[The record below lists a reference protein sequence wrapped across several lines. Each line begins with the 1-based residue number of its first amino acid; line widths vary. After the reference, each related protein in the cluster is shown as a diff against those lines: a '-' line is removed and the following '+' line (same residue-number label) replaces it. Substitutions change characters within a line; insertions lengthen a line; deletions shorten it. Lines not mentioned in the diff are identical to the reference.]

1 MRILLVYIVVA
12 LGCLAA
18 ELKANEAA
26 TAVIAVLF
34 EKDVRPILK
43 AHCFHCH
50 GESGVKEGALDLR
63 LSHLIHKGGD
73 SGAAVVS
80 GAPTKSLLLQRV
92 TVGEMPPDDK
102 PLSDKEIKLLQA
114 WVEQGALAA
123 RPEPQSL
130 DGAEYFTEEERN
142 YWAFRPVVRP
152 QPSNFISDGEVNN
165 EIDAFILAE
174 LQSKQL
180 SFSPVA
186 SRATLLRRVTFDII
200 GLPPDPDLAREF
212 LNDDSPEA
220 YPRLVDRLLADPRYG
235 ERWGRHWL
243 DVAGYADSEGYTNQ
257 DKERE
262 FAYFYRDYVV
272 RSLNENKPLD
282 QFICEQLAG
291 DEMNLLEF
299 SDDTS
304 PLTPAQT
311 ERLAAT
317 GFLRMAPDGTAA
329 SGVDRGEASNETV
342 AETINILSTAL
353 LGMTVGC
360 ARCHDHRYDPISQAD
375 YYRLRAILEPALDV
389 NAWKT
394 PDQRQVSLYTEAD
407 KAARAIVEEKAQEAE
422 KVRNQRQQEHL
433 DRTLE
438 EELLVAPDELQD
450 ALRAA
455 YRTEKD
461 KRTSEQ
467 KSLLEDYPNIANISP
482 GSLYL
487 YAEQRARRANDI
499 DSARAERERR
509 FVTRVRDEQL
519 LQIPAERRQEL
530 ADAAQVEVK
539 QRNEAQQALAQ
550 KFPGVFVSPETLPTF
565 DPVAAQRLREYQHAS
580 ERCRQSDAKTELAKL
595 AAEIAAIHA
604 TAPKEYFLRA
614 LVEPKNH
621 LPVTRLFIRGDH
633 NQPAQE
639 LEPAELTVLQDS
651 MRTKIPLD
659 DPLLPTSGRRL
670 AYARHLTSGQHPLLA
685 RVLMNRVWMHHF
697 GRGIVETPGDFGMLG
712 ARPTHPLLLDWLSD
726 ELVRS
731 GWDLKHMHRLLLL
744 SRTYQQAATRTEGLD
759 AIDPE
764 NRLLARMSV
773 RRLESEAIRD
783 SVLAVG
789 GNLSE
794 QMYGPPIPVKED
806 AVGQIVLGK
815 EMLDGERKPTGE
827 DQNYEGAARRSV
839 YVQVRRTRPLATL
852 ETFDV
857 ASTTPNCVSRSYS
870 NVAMQPLLMMN
881 SQFVIELAER
891 MAERLIAADSDVAE
905 QLQLA
910 WLRCFSEEIEPPM
923 LDQLVT
929 FVERQA
935 LSLRSKDAS
944 LTPDVV
950 HRKALATACQA
961 MLSSNAFVYVD

>member
-1 MRILLVYIVVA
+1 MRILPVCIVVA
-12 LGCLAA
+12 LNCCAVAVLAD
-18 ELKANEAA
+18 E
-26 TAVIAVLF
+26 TAPSVSAVLF

-50 GESGVKEGALDLR
+50 GEGGVKEGSLDLR

-73 SGAAVVS
+73 TGAAVVA
-80 GAPTKSLLLQRV
+80 GDPTKSLLLERV
-92 TVGEMPPDDK
+92 KAGEMPPDDK
-102 PLSDKEIKLLQA
+102 PLSDQELKILQA

-130 DGAEYFTEEERN
+130 DDAEYITEEERTF
-142 YWAFRPVVRP
+142 WAFRPVARP
-152 QPSNFISDGEVNN
+152 QPPSFRSDAEINN
-165 EIDAFILAE
+165 EIDAFILSE
-174 LQSKQL
+174 LQLKQL
-180 SFSPVA
+180 RFSPMA
-186 SRATLLRRVTFDII
+186 SRATLLRRVTFDLI
-200 GLPPDPDLAREF
+200 GLPPDPGLAREF

-220 YPRLVDRLLADPRYG
+220 YPKLVDRLLADPRYG

-272 RSLNENKPLD
+272 RSLNENKPLN
-282 QFICEQLAG
+282 QFVCEQLAG
-291 DEMNLLEF
+291 DEMNLLEAV
-299 SDDTS
+299 DDGAQ
-304 PLTPAQT
+304 LTPVQT

-317 GFLRMAPDGTAA
+317 GLLRMAPDGTAA
-329 SGVDRGEASNETV
+329 SGVDRAEAANETV

-375 YYRLRAILEPALDV
+375 YYRMRAILEPALDV

-407 KAARAIVEEKAQEAE
+407 HAARAVVEQKAKAAEKARTE
-422 KVRNQRQQEHL
+422 RQQEHL

-438 EELLVAPDELQD
+438 EELLVAPDEYQD
-450 ALRAA
+450 NLRAA

-467 KSLLEDYPNIANISP
+467 KALLEDYPNVANISP

-487 YAEQRARRANDI
+487 YAEQRARRASDI
-499 DSARAERERR
+499 DRARAEREQR
-509 FVTRVRDEQL
+509 FLNRVREEHLRQV
-519 LQIPAERRQEL
+519 PTERKQEL
-530 ADAAQVEVK
+530 ADAAQVAVK
-539 QRNEAQQALAQ
+539 QRNEMQQTLAQ
-550 KFPGVFVSPETLPTF
+550 EYPGVFVSADTLSTF
-565 DPVAAQRLREYQHAS
+565 DPVAAERLREYQLAS
-580 ERCRQSDAKTELAKL
+580 ERCRQLDAKTELAKL
-595 AAEIAAIHA
+595 ADEIAAIRA
-604 TAPKEYFLRA
+604 TAPKEYFLQA

-621 LPVTRLFIRGDH
+621 LPVTRLFVRGDH

-639 LEPAELTVLQDS
+639 LEPADLTVLRDCVH
-651 MRTKIPLD
+651 TKIPVD
-659 DPLLPTSGRRL
+659 DPQLPTSGRRL

-712 ARPTHPLLLDWLSD
+712 ARPTHPHLLDWLAD

-731 GWDLKHMHRLLLL
+731 DWDLKHMHRLMVL
-744 SRTYQQAATRTEGLD
+744 SRTYQQSSTRSERLD
-759 AIDPE
+759 AIDPD
-764 NRLLARMSV
+764 NRLLARMNV

-783 SVLAVG
+783 SVLGVG
-789 GNLSE
+789 GSLSG
-794 QMYGPPIPVKED
+794 QMYGPPVPVKED
-806 AVGQIVLGK
+806 GVGQIVLGK

-827 DQNYEGAARRSV
+827 DKNFEGAARRSV

-857 ASTTPNCVSRSYS
+857 ASTAPNCVSRSYS

-881 SQFVIELAER
+881 SQFVIEHSER
-891 MAERLIAADSDVAE
+891 LAERLIAAHSEVAE
-905 QLQLA
+905 QLRIA
-910 WLRCFSEEIEPPM
+910 WLRCYSEDIEP
-923 LDQLVT
+923 QLLEQLIG

-935 LSLRSKDAS
+935 ASVKLQDAS

-950 HRKALATACQA
+950 HRRALATTCQA